1 MAGMGH
7 NQKVFVSINGLSEAD
22 KKRVK
27 DAVLEMNDSMT
38 RIAAER
44 DLQKDTLLR
53 MEDQLGIDKKMLRR
67 MARVYFKS
75 NYAQE
80 QDENRNFE
88 EMYDGVMK

>member
-1 MAGMGH
+1 MATIGH
-7 NQKVFVSINGLSEAD
+7 NQKAYVSINGLSDAD

-38 RIAAER
+38 RTAAER
-44 DLQKDTLLR
+44 DLQKEIINK
-53 MEDQLGIDKKMLRR
+53 MSDQLGIDKKVFRR
-67 MARVYFKS
+67 MSKVYFKA

-80 QDENRNFE
+80 QEDNRNFE

>member
-1 MAGMGH
+1 MASIGH
-7 NQKVFVSINGLSEAD
+7 NQPAYVSINSLSDAD

-38 RIAAER
+38 RASAER
-44 DLQKDTLLR
+44 DLQKEIINK
-53 MEDQLGIDKKMLRR
+53 MADQLGIDKKVFRR
-67 MARVYFKS
+67 MSKVYFKA

-80 QDENRNFE
+80 QEDNRNFE

>member
-44 DLQKDTLLR
+44 DLQKDTLAR

>member
-44 DLQKDTLLR
+44 DLQKDTLVR

>member
-7 NQKVFVSINGLSEAD
+7 NQKTYVSINGLSDAD

-44 DLQKDTLLR
+44 DLQKDTLAR

>member
-44 DLQKDTLLR
+44 DLQKDTLTR

>member
-7 NQKVFVSINGLSEAD
+7 NQKTYVSINGLSEAD

-44 DLQKDTLLR
+44 DLQKDTLVR

>member
-44 DLQKDTLLR
+44 DLQKDTLMR

>member
-7 NQKVFVSINGLSEAD
+7 NQPTYVSINSLSEAD

-27 DAVLEMNDSMT
+27 DAVMEMNDSMV
-38 RIAAER
+38 RASAER
-44 DLQKDTLLR
+44 DLQKEIVNK
-53 MEDQLGIDKKMLRR
+53 MADQLGIDKKVFRR
-67 MARVYFKS
+67 MSKVYFKA

-80 QDENRNFE
+80 QEDNRNFE

>member
-1 MAGMGH
+1 
-7 NQKVFVSINGLSEAD
+7 
-22 KKRVK
+22 
-27 DAVLEMNDSMT
+27 MT

-44 DLQKDTLLR
+44 DLQKDTLAR